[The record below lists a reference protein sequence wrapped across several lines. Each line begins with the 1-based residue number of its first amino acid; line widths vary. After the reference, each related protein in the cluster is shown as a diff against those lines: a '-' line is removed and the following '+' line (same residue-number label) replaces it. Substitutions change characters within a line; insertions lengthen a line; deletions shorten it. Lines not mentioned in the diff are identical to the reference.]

1 MEPSANP
8 PEQRLILIRDM
19 SMELHKDANLEPPL
33 CRPYTPDDLNDNIA
47 WTPYPRSNQIEYAE
61 KPGLLRYV
69 ATELANLTEI
79 TAGIQ
84 QLFFMDACHME
95 INDLWRKTNRI
106 YSRLQLWH
114 ENMPDVLE
122 IDDRPVPQVLFL
134 Q

>member
-1 MEPSANP
+1 
-8 PEQRLILIRDM
+8 
-19 SMELHKDANLEPPL
+19 MELHKDANLEAPV
-33 CRPYTPDDLNDNIA
+33 CRPYTSDDLNDNIA
-47 WTPYPRSNQIEYAE
+47 WTPYPRSNQVEYAE